1 MSDESFWLAP
11 FPDFKPTRWTLFDS
25 EVGIKDYE
33 EVKRLPDEYM
43 LDLLVCNTV
52 GMFGKLTDMQ
62 LDKVAADAATVF
74 NVDPKDIIDF
84 YQPMVGDLTIAELY
98 TESAVNLGI
107 ESLDINY
114 LKDRVTRA
122 AMTQTDVVVVTEQD
136 KDLYRLGLLE
146 VTEAEALMRRQD
158 KYNRFFGVEIMT
170 PLGPYGEKR

>member
-11 FPDFKPTRWTLFDS
+11 FPDFKPTRLTLFDS
-25 EVGIKDYE
+25 EVGMDDYE
-33 EVKRLPDEYM
+33 EVKRLPDEYI

-62 LDKVAADAATVF
+62 LEKVARDTAVVF

-84 YQPMVGDLTIAELY
+84 YKPMVGDLTIAELY
-98 TESAVNLGI
+98 TEGAVNLGI
-107 ESLDINY
+107 ETLDINY

-122 AMTQTDVVVVTEQD
+122 AMTQTDIVVVTEQD
-136 KDLYRLGLLE
+136 KDLYRLGMLE
-146 VTEAEALMRRQD
+146 VKEAEALMRRQD
-158 KYNRFFGVEIMT
+158 KYNRFFGVEIIT